1 MDNFQEQ
8 YIPPTLKLG
17 SLISSLYFMITG
29 RTSSEIIYFIGSVKK
44 YLLYWIYMNLNIVV
58 LSLY

>member
-8 YIPPTLKLG
+8 YIPPTLKLA
-17 SLISSLYFMITG
+17 SLISFLYLIITG
-29 RTSSEIIYFIGSVKK
+29 RTSSEIIYFIVSVKK

-58 LSLY
+58 LRLY

>member
-17 SLISSLYFMITG
+17 SLISFLSFIITG
-29 RTSSEIIYFIGSVKK
+29 RASSELIHFIVSVKNV
-44 YLLYWIYMNLNIVV
+44 YYTG
-58 LSLY
+58 ST